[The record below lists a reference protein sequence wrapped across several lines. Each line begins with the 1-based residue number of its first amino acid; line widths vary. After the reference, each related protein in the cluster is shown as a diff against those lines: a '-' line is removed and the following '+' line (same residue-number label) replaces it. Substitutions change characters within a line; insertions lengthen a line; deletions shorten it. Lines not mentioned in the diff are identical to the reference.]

1 MIDPVTGI
9 DDGDETP
16 ETAPAPDYQAS
27 LETARSNGYDWAS
40 IWNWIAQGT
49 TTAADYGYTQGEI
62 DTHLGFKDPSAFE
75 DRARTSWTAHM
86 AADPKAIDDL
96 AKPEPKIDLTA
107 NPGLAGDYAQALL
120 AGEVKGPQDFAERY
134 AAQAIDAAHSAHGL
148 DDADIDAR
156 LAAGWAS
163 ATGLAAALPTRE
175 DLADATVAVGGD

>member
-62 DTHLGFKDPSAFE
+62 DTHLGLKDPSDFE
-75 DRARTSWTAHM
+75 ERAKNSWANHM
-86 AADPKAIDDL
+86 AADPKELDNL
-96 AKPEPKIDLTA
+96 AGVEPKIDLTA
-107 NPGLAGDYAQALL
+107 NPGLADDYAKALL

-134 AAQAIDAAHSAHGL
+134 AAQAVGAAHDIHGR
-148 DDADIDAR
+148 DDAGADAR

-163 ATGLAAALPTRE
+163 ATGLAS
-175 DLADATVAVGGD
+175 